1 MSAVPDPASAGGERA
16 ATPPRPTRPS
26 PPARGARPA
35 RPKHPFWVPVAAL
48 RRDLGSAEPIERAGP
63 IEGLAAVSVSVPEGT
78 PVTVAVVLSSYPGG
92 IMAAGTVEAPWRGE
106 CRRCGGEIE
115 GQVLAS
121 VRERF
126 VREGHTGGDEEAYL
140 FSDETVDLEPMARDA
155 ILLELPLAPLCSE
168 ECLGLC
174 PECGTNWNLSGCDC
188 VRQIDPRWS
197 ALDQLRGR

>member
-1 MSAVPDPASAGGERA
+1 MTAVPEPASAGVERA
-16 ATPPRPTRPS
+16 APRRVRHIRHVRRVEH
-26 PPARGARPA
+26 ARSIRSGCRSRRSARELA
-35 RPKHPFWVPVAAL
+35 SVEPV
-48 RRDLGSAEPIERAGP
+48 ERTGP
-63 IEGLAAVSVSVPEGT
+63 IEGLAAVSVSVRDGA
-78 PVTVAVVLSSYPGG
+78 PVTVRLVLSSYPGG

-140 FSDETVDLEPMARDA
+140 FSDDTVDLEPMARDA
-155 ILLELPLAPLCSE
+155 VLLELPLAPLCSE
-168 ECLGLC
+168 ECRGLC
-174 PECGTNWNLSGCDC
+174 PECGTNWNLSRCDC
-188 VRQIDPRWS
+188 EQQIDPRWS

>member
-1 MSAVPDPASAGGERA
+1 MSAVPDPR
-16 ATPPRPTRPS
+16 
-26 PPARGARPA
+26 PPAGS
-35 RPKHPFWVPVAAL
+35 VPQL
-48 RRDLGSAEPIERAGP
+48 RHVRRVRHRRLVGHAPHVRSIPSGCRWRRSGRDLGDAEPIERAGP